1 MTNQDR
7 IIWESMGLTNDQ
19 QSIENSGILTKV
31 LIIVESSN
39 FGITNSNYSLQILEI
54 PYGSTPIPLL
64 LDPSGE
70 ACKWLSQYLL
80 SLNKVFEI
88 TTQNAERFTNVLEL
102 AVRFGKILI
111 VNDVNTI
118 IPPLLSLLTAK
129 SQPRFGKKLI
139 QIGNKM
145 IDFHENFQLIFIT
158 KMNAITLDGSIAA
171 NIMIL
176 PFTVTTSGL
185 SCMFNYVNAAGRK
198 LLQ

>member
-1 MTNQDR
+1 M
-7 IIWESMGLTNDQ
+7 
-19 QSIENSGILTKV
+19 
-31 LIIVESSN
+31 
-39 FGITNSNYSLQILEI
+39 
-54 PYGSTPIPLL
+54 
-64 LDPSGE
+64 
-70 ACKWLSQYLL
+70 
-80 SLNKVFEI
+80 FEI

-129 SQPRFGKKLI
+129 TQPRFGKKLI

-145 IDFHENFQLIFIT
+145 VDFHENFQLIFIT
-158 KMNAITLDGSIAA
+158 KMNAITLGGSIAA

-185 SCMFNYVNAAGRK
+185 SRRFNYVNAACRIV
-198 LLQ
+198 LQ